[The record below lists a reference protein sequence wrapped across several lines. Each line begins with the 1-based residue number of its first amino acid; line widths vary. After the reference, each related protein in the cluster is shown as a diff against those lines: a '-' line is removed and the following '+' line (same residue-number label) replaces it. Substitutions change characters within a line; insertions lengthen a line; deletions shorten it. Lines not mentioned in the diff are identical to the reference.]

1 MKKTAIALAVA
12 LAGFATVAQAVPSD
26 KTWYAGAKVGWSGY
40 HDTLMNHAYK
50 GVGNGSTNKNQ
61 VGAGAFLGY
70 QINQY
75 LGLEMG
81 YDWFGRMHYSG
92 DVKNGAFKA
101 HGVQLAAKLSY
112 PVLEDLD
119 VYTRLGGMLWRADST
134 GNLGDPSK
142 KIKDYDIGVSPVA
155 AVGLEYAL
163 TQNWVTRLDY
173 QWVNNIGD
181 EATIGARPDNAML
194 SLGVAYR
201 FQDAPVPVIPPV
213 PAVPERFT
221 LNADVLFSFNKS
233 ELKPE
238 GLTQLND
245 LYSQLSSINPKNGS
259 VLVLGYTDRIG
270 KEAYNQAL
278 SERRAQS
285 VMDYLITKGI
295 PADKISAR
303 GMGEANPVTGST
315 CGDDMKRA
323 AKIECLAPDRR
334 VVIEVKGEKEAVVQQ
349 QQ

>member
-12 LAGFATVAQAVPSD
+12 LAGFATVAQAAPND
-26 KTWYAGAKVGWSGY
+26 GTFYGGAKVGWSGY

-50 GVGNGSTNKNQ
+50 GVGDGPTRKDQ
-61 VGAGAFLGY
+61 LGAGAFLGY
-70 QINQY
+70 QVNQY
-75 LGLEMG
+75 LGFEMG
-81 YDWFGRMHYSG
+81 YDWLGRMAYKG
-92 DVKNGAFKA
+92 DNKNGAFKA
-101 HGVQLAAKLSY
+101 QGIQLTAKLSY

-119 VYTRLGGMLWRADST
+119 VYTRLGGMLWRADSK

-142 KIKDYDIGVSPVA
+142 KISDDDVGVSPLA
-155 AVGLEYAL
+155 AIGLEYAI
-163 TQNWVTRLDY
+163 TQNWATRLEY
-173 QWVNNIGD
+173 QGINNIGD
-181 EATIGARPDNAML
+181 EATVGARPDNLML

-201 FQDAPVPVIPPV
+201 FQDAPIVPVIPPT
-213 PAVPERFT
+213 PAEPERFT
-221 LNADVLFSFNKS
+221 LNADVLFDFNKS

-238 GLTQLND
+238 GLRQLDD

-270 KEAYNQAL
+270 KEAYNEAL
-278 SERRAQS
+278 SERRARS

-295 PADKISAR
+295 PADKISAK

-323 AKIECLAPDRR
+323 AKIDCLAPDRR
-334 VVIEVKGEKEAVVQQ
+334 VVIEVKGEKEAVVQP
-349 QQ
+349 